1 MKMEMGSTP
10 SPVVDIVTLRRLLEI
25 MRLDSTP
32 VLLKVC
38 REIERDGHHNNARVI
53 KSNRVYVLSYG
64 TLGHRL
70 GQDSR
75 RPGLHGEYGNGYN
88 SVER

>member
-1 MKMEMGSTP
+1 MEMGSTP

-38 REIERDGHHNNARVI
+38 RERERDGHRNNARVI
-53 KSNRVYVLSYG
+53 
-64 TLGHRL
+64 
-70 GQDSR
+70 
-75 RPGLHGEYGNGYN
+75 
-88 SVER
+88 

>member
-1 MKMEMGSTP
+1 MLHDDYDCVCIASITLLLLLKNIVLSLCSGGVRVKMEMGSTP

-38 REIERDGHHNNARVI
+38 REREMGIAIMRE
-53 KSNRVYVLSYG
+53 
-64 TLGHRL
+64 
-70 GQDSR
+70 
-75 RPGLHGEYGNGYN
+75 
-88 SVER
+88 